1 MTSASVSHPED
12 PPECLQVVFY
22 MRDVH
27 CNALYAILHI
37 PHLHHDLRRSSQDV
51 VSRSLYMISI
61 SDSLDLW
68 IHEVSDVTMIQSRR
82 MHMLCNAL
90 CLCCCVGGP
99 LRSGGCALL
108 RIAIS
113 IRESCAVLSNSHV
126 DGSGILGS
134 SIS

>member
-1 MTSASVSHPED
+1 
-12 PPECLQVVFY
+12 
-22 MRDVH
+22 
-27 CNALYAILHI
+27 
-37 PHLHHDLRRSSQDV
+37 
-51 VSRSLYMISI
+51 MISI

-68 IHEVSDVTMIQSRR
+68 IHEVSDVTMIQSGS
-82 MHMLCNAL
+82 MHMLCNAP